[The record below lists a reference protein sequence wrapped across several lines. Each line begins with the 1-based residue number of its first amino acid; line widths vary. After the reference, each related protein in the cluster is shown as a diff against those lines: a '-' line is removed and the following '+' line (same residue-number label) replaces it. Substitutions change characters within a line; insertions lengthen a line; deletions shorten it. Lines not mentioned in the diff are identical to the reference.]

1 MPSIFDRLVA
11 NPSNAQLVQL
21 AAEIDPDAAAT
32 VEAEPAADAA
42 PADETV
48 VAELTER
55 AEIAE
60 DTAAETEL
68 AIEVRGDIEQVD
80 AVVIEIAKDD
90 ETAEAMDEAMDELT
104 ETVVATESYLKDGG
118 MSAQTAQEHMRNL
131 KRLCGTIGFKLPETM
146 PSFESFGGSASRYDA
161 TNMIFL
167 EEQKWWQ
174 KLWTAIKNFL
184 KSTWDNFVKF
194 IDRIFDGATKLKA
207 RAAKL
212 KEMIAKRKGS
222 PKNAKV
228 KLGTTVTGYIG
239 DTDIAGAS
247 SKIADTFE
255 KAMKAADDRADKF
268 VELVKSKSHTEYTDK
283 LNAPAIADVKG
294 PNGWGF
300 KTTDGKVTW
309 ERGNNAITAME
320 QEADVLSP
328 NQLAAVINSVEAL
341 ADKLLAAKGNIGKK
355 SQGFKDAVKFGDD
368 MEAELS
374 KKGEVSAQEKQR
386 VKTVLSA
393 LKDARSCYINP
404 QVSLM
409 KYGVQA
415 GNAVLDGV
423 AKMLKEYGGKGEDA
437 KKEPGTGVATA

>member
-21 AAEIDPDAAAT
+21 AAEIDPEAAAT

-42 PADETV
+42 EGDETV

-90 ETAEAMDEAMDELT
+90 ETAEAMDEAMDEMT

-174 KLWTAIKNFL
+174 KLWATIKNFL

-194 IDRIFDGATKLKA
+194 MDRIFDGATKLKA

-212 KEMIAKRKGS
+212 KQMIAARKGAA
-222 PKNAKV
+222 KNDKV
-228 KLGTTVTGYIG
+228 KLGSGVVGFIGNDDLVTGATKI
-239 DTDIAGAS
+239 TDA
-247 SKIADTFE
+247 FE

-268 VELVKSKSHTEYTDK
+268 VGTVVAKSHTEYADK
-283 LNAPAIADVKG
+283 LNAPAIADVTG
-294 PNGWGF
+294 PAGWGF
-300 KTTDGKVTW
+300 KTNDGKVTW
-309 ERGNNAITAME
+309 EHSG
-320 QEADVLSP
+320 EAKEVEATVLSQ
-328 NQLAAVINSVEAL
+328 NQLTAAVSAVEAL
-341 ADKLLAAKGNIGKK
+341 ADKLLALKGNVGKK

-368 MEAELS
+368 METELA

-386 VKTVLSA
+386 VKNVLSA

-404 QVSLM
+404 QVGLT

-423 AKMLKEYGGKGEDA
+423 AKMLKEYGGQAAEKPADA
-437 KKEPGTGVATA
+437 AQK

>member
-131 KRLCGTIGFKLPETM
+131 KRLCGTIGFKMPETM

-174 KLWTAIKNFL
+174 KLWATIKNFL
-184 KSTWDNFVKF
+184 KTSWETFVKF
-194 IDRIFDGATKLKA
+194 MDRIFDGATKLKA

-212 KEMIAKRKGS
+212 KEMIAKRKGT
-222 PKNAKV
+222 PKNDKV
-228 KLGTTVTGYIG
+228 LLGSATGYIG
-239 DTDIAGAS
+239 GLDLVTAAT
-247 SKIADTFE
+247 KITDTFE

-268 VELVKSKSHTEYTDK
+268 VNTVVAKSHTEYTDK

-294 PNGWGF
+294 PNDWGF

-309 ERGNNAITAME
+309 ERGANAITALQ
-320 QEADVLSP
+320 QEAKVLSP
-328 NQLAAVINSVEAL
+328 NQLSAAVSTVEEL
-341 ADKLLAAKGNIGKK
+341 ADKLLALKGNIGKK

-368 MEAELS
+368 MEADLA

-393 LKDARSCYINP
+393 LKDARACYVNP
-404 QVSLM
+404 QTGLM

-423 AKMLKEYGGKGEDA
+423 ARMLKQYDGQGAEKPA
-437 KKEPGTGVATA
+437 NAAQQ

>member
-21 AAEIDPDAAAT
+21 AAEIDPEAAAT
-32 VEAEPAADAA
+32 VEAEPADAA
-42 PADETV
+42 AADESV

-68 AIEVRGDIEQVD
+68 AIEVRGDIEQID

-90 ETAEAMDEAMDELT
+90 ETAEAMDEAMDEMT

-174 KLWTAIKNFL
+174 KLWTTIKNFL
-184 KSTWDNFVKF
+184 KQAWETFVKF
-194 IDRIFDGATKLKA
+194 MDRIFDGATKLKA

-212 KEMIAKRKGS
+212 KQMIAARKGNA
-222 PKNAKV
+222 KNPKV
-228 KLGTTVTGYIG
+228 KLGSTVVGYVG
-239 DTDIAGAS
+239 TSDLVTAANNIAGS
-247 SKIADTFE
+247 FE
-255 KAMKAADDRADKF
+255 KAMAAADKRADDF
-268 VELVKSKSHTEYTDK
+268 VNAVKAKSHTEYTDK
-283 LNAPAIADVKG
+283 LNAPAIAEVTAPG
-294 PNGWGF
+294 GWGF
-300 KTTDGKVTW
+300 KTNDGKVTW
-309 ERGNNAITAME
+309 ERSG
-320 QEADVLSP
+320 EAKEAEVAVLSQ
-328 NQLAAVINSVEAL
+328 NQLSAAVSSVEGL
-341 ADKLLAAKGNIGKK
+341 AEKLLALIGAIGKK

-368 MEAELS
+368 METELS
-374 KKGEVSAQEKQR
+374 KKGEVSSQERKR
-386 VKTVLSA
+386 VKVVMTA
-393 LKDARSCYINP
+393 LKDARSCYVNP
-404 QVSLM
+404 QASLM

-423 AKMLKEYGGKGEDA
+423 AKMLKEYGGKEA
-437 KKEPGTGVATA
+437 AQPAAAAEENK

>member
-21 AAEIDPDAAAT
+21 AAEIDPEAAAT
-32 VEAEPAADAA
+32 VEAEPAANAA
-42 PADETV
+42 EGDETV

-90 ETAEAMDEAMDELT
+90 ETAEAMDEAMDEMT

-174 KLWTAIKNFL
+174 KLWATIKNFL

-194 IDRIFDGATKLKA
+194 LDRIFDGATKLKA

-212 KEMIAKRKGS
+212 KEMIAKRKGAA
-222 PKNAKV
+222 KNDKV
-228 KLGTTVTGYIG
+228 LLGSATGYIG
-239 DTDIAGAS
+239 DLDLVTAAT
-247 SKIADTFE
+247 KITDTFD

-268 VELVKSKSHTEYTDK
+268 VGTVVAKSHTEYTDK

-294 PNGWGF
+294 PNDWGF
-300 KTTDGKVTW
+300 KTNDGKVTW
-309 ERGNNAITAME
+309 ERGTNAITALQ
-320 QEADVLSP
+320 QEATVLSP
-328 NQLAAVINSVEAL
+328 NQLTAAVSGIEAL

-368 MEAELS
+368 MEAELA

-415 GNAVLDGV
+415 GNAILDGV
-423 AKMLKEYGGKGEDA
+423 AKMLKEYGGQAAEKPADA
-437 KKEPGTGVATA
+437 AQK

>member
-174 KLWTAIKNFL
+174 KLWATIKNFL
-184 KSTWDNFVKF
+184 KTSWETFVKF
-194 IDRIFDGATKLKA
+194 MDRIFDGATKLKA

-212 KEMIAKRKGS
+212 KEMIAKRKGT
-222 PKNAKV
+222 PKNDKV
-228 KLGTTVTGYIG
+228 LLGSATGYIG
-239 DTDIAGAS
+239 GLDLVTAAT
-247 SKIADTFE
+247 KITDTFE

-268 VELVKSKSHTEYTDK
+268 VGLVKSKSHTDK

-294 PNGWGF
+294 PNDWGF

-309 ERGNNAITAME
+309 ERGANAITALQ
-320 QEADVLSP
+320 QEAKVLSP
-328 NQLAAVINSVEAL
+328 NQLAAAVSGVEVL
-341 ADKLLAAKGNIGKK
+341 ADKLLALKGNIGKK

-368 MEAELS
+368 MEADLS

-386 VKTVLSA
+386 VQAVLSA
-393 LKDARSCYINP
+393 LKDARSCYVNP
-404 QVSLM
+404 QTGLM

-423 AKMLKEYGGKGEDA
+423 AKMLKEYGGQAAEKPADA
-437 KKEPGTGVATA
+437 AQQ

>member
-21 AAEIDPDAAAT
+21 AAEIDPEAAAT
-32 VEAEPAADAA
+32 VEAEPAANAA
-42 PADETV
+42 EGDETV

-90 ETAEAMDEAMDELT
+90 ETAEAMDEAMDEMT

-174 KLWTAIKNFL
+174 KLWATIKNFL

-194 IDRIFDGATKLKA
+194 MDRIFDGATKLKA

-212 KEMIAKRKGS
+212 KEMIAKRKGAA
-222 PKNAKV
+222 KNDKV
-228 KLGTTVTGYIG
+228 KLGSSVVGYIG
-239 DTDIAGAS
+239 NDDLVTGATKITDA
-247 SKIADTFE
+247 FE

-268 VELVKSKSHTEYTDK
+268 VNTVVAKSHTEYTDK
-283 LNAPAIADVKG
+283 LNAPAIADVTG
-294 PNGWGF
+294 PAGWGF
-300 KTTDGKVTW
+300 KTNDGKVTW
-309 ERGNNAITAME
+309 EHSG
-320 QEADVLSP
+320 EAKEVEATVLSQ
-328 NQLAAVINSVEAL
+328 NQLTAAVSAVEAL
-341 ADKLLAAKGNIGKK
+341 ADKLLALKGNVGKK

-368 MEAELS
+368 METELA

-404 QVSLM
+404 QVGLT

-423 AKMLKEYGGKGEDA
+423 AKMLKEYGGQAAEKPADA
-437 KKEPGTGVATA
+437 AQK

>member
-42 PADETV
+42 AATDETV

-80 AVVIEIAKDD
+80 SVVIEIAKDD

-131 KRLCGTIGFKLPETM
+131 KRLCGTIGFKMPETM

-174 KLWTAIKNFL
+174 KLWATIKNFL
-184 KSTWDNFVKF
+184 KTSWETFVKF
-194 IDRIFDGATKLKA
+194 MDRIFDGATKLKA

-212 KEMIAKRKGS
+212 KEMIAKRKGAA
-222 PKNAKV
+222 KNTKV
-228 KLGTTVTGYIG
+228 KLGSGVSGYIG
-239 DTDIAGAS
+239 GDDLVTGAT
-247 SKIADTFE
+247 KIADAFE

-268 VELVKSKSHTEYTDK
+268 VGTVIAKSHTEYADK
-283 LNAPAIADVKG
+283 LNAPAIADVAG
-294 PNGWGF
+294 PAGWGF
-300 KTTDGKVTW
+300 KANDGKVTW
-309 ERGNNAITAME
+309 ERSG
-320 QEADVLSP
+320 EAKEVEATVLSL
-328 NQLAAVINSVEAL
+328 NQLTAAVSGVEVL
-341 ADKLLAAKGNIGKK
+341 ADKLLALKGNIGKK

-368 MEAELS
+368 MEADLS

-386 VKTVLSA
+386 VQAVLSA
-393 LKDARSCYINP
+393 LKDARSCYVNP
-404 QVSLM
+404 QTGLM

-415 GNAVLDGV
+415 GNAVLDGA
-423 AKMLKEYGGKGEDA
+423 AKMLKEYGGQAAEKPADA
-437 KKEPGTGVATA
+437 AQQ

>member
-42 PADETV
+42 AAADETV

-174 KLWTAIKNFL
+174 KLWATIKNFL
-184 KSTWDNFVKF
+184 KTSWETFVKF
-194 IDRIFDGATKLKA
+194 MDRIFDGATKLKA

-212 KEMIAKRKGS
+212 KEMIAKRKGAA
-222 PKNAKV
+222 KNAKV
-228 KLGTTVTGYIG
+228 KLGSGVSGYIG
-239 DTDIAGAS
+239 GDDLVTGAT
-247 SKIADTFE
+247 KIADTFE

-268 VELVKSKSHTEYTDK
+268 VNTVVAKSHTEYADK
-283 LNAPAIADVKG
+283 LNAPAIADVAG
-294 PNGWGF
+294 PAGWGF
-300 KTTDGKVTW
+300 KTNDGKVTW
-309 ERGNNAITAME
+309 ERSG
-320 QEADVLSP
+320 EAKEVEATVLSL
-328 NQLAAVINSVEAL
+328 NQLSAAVSGVEVL
-341 ADKLLAAKGNIGKK
+341 ADKLLALKGNIGKK

-368 MEAELS
+368 MEADLS

-386 VKTVLSA
+386 VQAVLSA
-393 LKDARSCYINP
+393 LKDARSCYVNP
-404 QVSLM
+404 QTGLM

-415 GNAVLDGV
+415 GNAVLDGA
-423 AKMLKEYGGKGEDA
+423 AKMLKEYGGQAAEKPADA
-437 KKEPGTGVATA
+437 AQQ

>member
-42 PADETV
+42 AADETV

-90 ETAEAMDEAMDELT
+90 ETAEAMDDAMDELT

-131 KRLCGTIGFKLPETM
+131 KRLCGTIGFKMPETM

-174 KLWTAIKNFL
+174 KLWATIKNFL
-184 KSTWDNFVKF
+184 KTSWETFVKF
-194 IDRIFDGATKLKA
+194 MDRIFDGATKLKA

-212 KEMIAKRKGS
+212 KEMIAKRKGT
-222 PKNAKV
+222 PKNDKV
-228 KLGTTVTGYIG
+228 LLGSATGYIG
-239 DTDIAGAS
+239 GLDLVTAAT
-247 SKIADTFE
+247 KITDTFE

-268 VELVKSKSHTEYTDK
+268 VNTVVAKSHTEYTDK

-294 PNGWGF
+294 PNDWGF

-309 ERGNNAITAME
+309 ERGANAITALQ
-320 QEADVLSP
+320 QEAKVLSP
-328 NQLAAVINSVEAL
+328 NQLSAAVSTVEEL
-341 ADKLLAAKGNIGKK
+341 ADKLLALKGNIGKK

-368 MEAELS
+368 MEADLA

-393 LKDARSCYINP
+393 LKDARACYVNP
-404 QVSLM
+404 QTGLM

-423 AKMLKEYGGKGEDA
+423 AKMLKEYGGQAAAQPADA
-437 KKEPGTGVATA
+437 AQQ

>member
-42 PADETV
+42 AADETV

-174 KLWTAIKNFL
+174 KLWATIKNFL
-184 KSTWDNFVKF
+184 KTSWETFVKF
-194 IDRIFDGATKLKA
+194 MDRIFDGATKLKA

-212 KEMIAKRKGS
+212 KEMIAKRKGT
-222 PKNAKV
+222 PKNDKV
-228 KLGTTVTGYIG
+228 LLGSATGYVG
-239 DTDIAGAS
+239 DLDLVTAAT
-247 SKIADTFE
+247 KITDTFE

-268 VELVKSKSHTEYTDK
+268 VNTVVAKSHTEYTDK

-294 PNGWGF
+294 PNDWGF

-309 ERGNNAITAME
+309 ERGANAITALQ
-320 QEADVLSP
+320 QEAKVLSP
-328 NQLAAVINSVEAL
+328 NQLSAAVSTIEEL
-341 ADKLLAAKGNIGKK
+341 ADKLLALKGNIGKK

-368 MEAELS
+368 MEADLA

-393 LKDARSCYINP
+393 LKDARSCYVNP
-404 QVSLM
+404 QTGLM

-423 AKMLKEYGGKGEDA
+423 AKMLKEYGGQAAEKPADA
-437 KKEPGTGVATA
+437 EQK

>member
-174 KLWTAIKNFL
+174 KLWATIKNFL
-184 KSTWDNFVKF
+184 KTSWETFVKF
-194 IDRIFDGATKLKA
+194 MDRIFDGAAKLKA

-212 KEMIAKRKGS
+212 KEMIGKRKGTA
-222 PKNAKV
+222 KNTKV
-228 KLGTTVTGYIG
+228 KLGSGVSGYIG
-239 DTDIAGAS
+239 GDDLVTGAT
-247 SKIADTFE
+247 KIADTFE

-268 VELVKSKSHTEYTDK
+268 VGTVVAKSHTEYADK
-283 LNAPAIADVKG
+283 LNAPAIADVAG
-294 PNGWGF
+294 PAGWGF
-300 KTTDGKVTW
+300 KANDGKVTW
-309 ERGNNAITAME
+309 ERTG
-320 QEADVLSP
+320 EAKEVEATVLSL
-328 NQLAAVINSVEAL
+328 NQLAAAVSGVEVL
-341 ADKLLAAKGNIGKK
+341 ADKLLALKGNIGKK

-368 MEAELS
+368 MEADLS

-386 VKTVLSA
+386 VQAVLSA
-393 LKDARSCYINP
+393 LKDARSCYVNP
-404 QVSLM
+404 QTGLM

-423 AKMLKEYGGKGEDA
+423 AKMLKEYGGQAAEKPADA
-437 KKEPGTGVATA
+437 AQQ

>member
-42 PADETV
+42 AATDETV

-174 KLWTAIKNFL
+174 KLWATIKNFL
-184 KSTWDNFVKF
+184 KTSWETFVKF
-194 IDRIFDGATKLKA
+194 MDRIFDGATKLKA

-212 KEMIAKRKGS
+212 KEMIAKRKGVA
-222 PKNAKV
+222 KNAKV
-228 KLGTTVTGYIG
+228 KLGSGVSGYIG
-239 DTDIAGAS
+239 GDDLVTGAT
-247 SKIADTFE
+247 KIADTFE

-268 VELVKSKSHTEYTDK
+268 VNTVVAKSHTEYADK
-283 LNAPAIADVKG
+283 LNAPAIADVAG
-294 PNGWGF
+294 PAGWGF
-300 KTTDGKVTW
+300 KTNDGKVTW
-309 ERGNNAITAME
+309 ERSG
-320 QEADVLSP
+320 EAKEVEATVLSL
-328 NQLAAVINSVEAL
+328 NQLAAAVSSVEVL
-341 ADKLLAAKGNIGKK
+341 ADKLLALKGNIGKK

-368 MEAELS
+368 MEADLS

-386 VKTVLSA
+386 VQAVLSA
-393 LKDARSCYINP
+393 LKDARSCYVNP
-404 QVSLM
+404 QTGLM

-415 GNAVLDGV
+415 GNAVLDGA
-423 AKMLKEYGGKGEDA
+423 AKMLKEYGGQAAEKPADA
-437 KKEPGTGVATA
+437 AQQ

>member
-42 PADETV
+42 AATDETV

-174 KLWTAIKNFL
+174 KLWATIKNFL
-184 KSTWDNFVKF
+184 KTSWETFVKF
-194 IDRIFDGATKLKA
+194 MDRIFDGATKLKA

-212 KEMIAKRKGS
+212 KEMIAKRKGVA
-222 PKNAKV
+222 KNAKV
-228 KLGTTVTGYIG
+228 KLGSGVSGYIG
-239 DTDIAGAS
+239 GDDLVTGAT
-247 SKIADTFE
+247 KIADTFE

-268 VELVKSKSHTEYTDK
+268 VNTVVAKSHTEYADK
-283 LNAPAIADVKG
+283 LNAPAIADVAG
-294 PNGWGF
+294 PAGWGF
-300 KTTDGKVTW
+300 KTNDGKVTW
-309 ERGNNAITAME
+309 ERSG
-320 QEADVLSP
+320 EAKEVEATVLSL
-328 NQLAAVINSVEAL
+328 NQLAAAVSSVEVL
-341 ADKLLAAKGNIGKK
+341 ADKLLALKGNIGKK

-368 MEAELS
+368 METDLS

-386 VKTVLSA
+386 VQAVLSA
-393 LKDARSCYINP
+393 LKDARSCYVNP
-404 QVSLM
+404 QTGLM

-415 GNAVLDGV
+415 GNAVLDGA
-423 AKMLKEYGGKGEDA
+423 AKMLKEYGGQAAEKPADA
-437 KKEPGTGVATA
+437 AQQ

>member
-42 PADETV
+42 TADETV

-174 KLWTAIKNFL
+174 KLWATIKNFL
-184 KSTWDNFVKF
+184 KTSWETFVKF
-194 IDRIFDGATKLKA
+194 MDRIFDGATKLKA

-212 KEMIAKRKGS
+212 KEMVAKRKGT
-222 PKNAKV
+222 PKNSKV
-228 KLGTTVTGYIG
+228 KLGTYVTGFV
-239 DTDIAGAS
+239 DDIDLVGAS
-247 SKIADTFE
+247 GKIVDTFE

-268 VELVKSKSHTEYTDK
+268 VELVKSKSHTEYADK

-294 PNGWGF
+294 LADWGF
-300 KTTDGKVTW
+300 KTTEGKVTW
-309 ERGNNAITAME
+309 ERGSANTSME
-320 QEADVLSP
+320 QEADILSP
-328 NQLAAVINSVEAL
+328 NQMTAVISNVEAL

-368 MEAELS
+368 METELS
-374 KKGEVSAQEKQR
+374 KKGEISAQEKQR
-386 VKTVLSA
+386 VQVVLSA
-393 LKDARSCYINP
+393 LKDARACYVNP
-404 QVSLM
+404 QTSLM

-423 AKMLKEYGGKGEDA
+423 AKMLKEYGGQAAEKQADA
-437 KKEPGTGVATA
+437 KQK

>member
-42 PADETV
+42 AAADETV

-174 KLWTAIKNFL
+174 KLWATIKNFL
-184 KSTWDNFVKF
+184 KTSWETFVKF
-194 IDRIFDGATKLKA
+194 MDRIFDGATKLKA

-212 KEMIAKRKGS
+212 KEMIAKRKGTA
-222 PKNAKV
+222 KNAKV
-228 KLGTTVTGYIG
+228 TLGSGISGYIG
-239 DTDIAGAS
+239 GDDLVTGAT
-247 SKIADTFE
+247 KIADTFE

-268 VELVKSKSHTEYTDK
+268 VNTVVAKSHTEYADK
-283 LNAPAIADVKG
+283 LNAPAIADVAG
-294 PNGWGF
+294 PAGWGF
-300 KTTDGKVTW
+300 KTNDGKVTW
-309 ERGNNAITAME
+309 ERSG
-320 QEADVLSP
+320 EAKEVEATVLSL
-328 NQLAAVINSVEAL
+328 NQLAAAVSGVEVL
-341 ADKLLAAKGNIGKK
+341 ADKLLALKGNIGKK

-368 MEAELS
+368 MEADLS

-386 VKTVLSA
+386 VQAVLSA
-393 LKDARSCYINP
+393 LKDARSCYVNP
-404 QVSLM
+404 QTGLM

-423 AKMLKEYGGKGEDA
+423 AKMLKEYGGQAAEKPADA
-437 KKEPGTGVATA
+437 AQQ

>member
-42 PADETV
+42 AADETV

-174 KLWTAIKNFL
+174 KLWATIKNFL
-184 KSTWDNFVKF
+184 KTSWETFVKF
-194 IDRIFDGATKLKA
+194 MDRIFDGATKLKA
-207 RAAKL
+207 RATKL
-212 KEMIAKRKGS
+212 KEMIAKRKGT
-222 PKNAKV
+222 PKESEV
-228 KLGTTVTGYIG
+228 KLGHATVYIG
-239 DTDIAGAS
+239 DLDLVTAAT
-247 SKIADTFE
+247 KITDTFE

-268 VELVKSKSHTEYTDK
+268 VNTVVAKSHTEYTDK

-294 PNGWGF
+294 PNDWGF

-309 ERGNNAITAME
+309 ELGAKSITAV
-320 QEADVLSP
+320 QQVAKVLSP
-328 NQLAAVINSVEAL
+328 NQLSAAVSTIEEL
-341 ADKLLAAKGNIGKK
+341 ADKLLALKGNIGKK

-368 MEAELS
+368 MEADLA

-393 LKDARSCYINP
+393 MKDARACYVNP
-404 QVSLM
+404 QTGLM

-423 AKMLKEYGGKGEDA
+423 AKMLKEYGGQAAEKPADA
-437 KKEPGTGVATA
+437 KQK

>member
-80 AVVIEIAKDD
+80 SVVIEIAKDD

-131 KRLCGTIGFKLPETM
+131 KRLCGTIGFKMPETM

-174 KLWTAIKNFL
+174 KLWATIKNFL
-184 KSTWDNFVKF
+184 KTSWETFVKF
-194 IDRIFDGATKLKA
+194 MDRIFDGATKLKA

-212 KEMIAKRKGS
+212 KEMIAKRKGTA
-222 PKNAKV
+222 KNTKV
-228 KLGTTVTGYIG
+228 KLGSGVSGYIG
-239 DTDIAGAS
+239 GDDLVTGAT
-247 SKIADTFE
+247 KIADAFE

-268 VELVKSKSHTEYTDK
+268 VGTVIAKSHTEYADK
-283 LNAPAIADVKG
+283 LNAPAIADVAG
-294 PNGWGF
+294 PAGWGF
-300 KTTDGKVTW
+300 KANDGKVTW
-309 ERGNNAITAME
+309 ERSG
-320 QEADVLSP
+320 EAKEVEATVLSL
-328 NQLAAVINSVEAL
+328 NQLTAAVSGVEVL
-341 ADKLLAAKGNIGKK
+341 ADKLLALKGNIGKK

-368 MEAELS
+368 MEADLS

-386 VKTVLSA
+386 VQAVLSA
-393 LKDARSCYINP
+393 LKDARSCYVNP
-404 QVSLM
+404 QTGLM

-423 AKMLKEYGGKGEDA
+423 AKMLKEYGGQAAEKPADA
-437 KKEPGTGVATA
+437 AQQ

>member
-42 PADETV
+42 AADETV

-131 KRLCGTIGFKLPETM
+131 KRLCGTIGFKMPETM

-174 KLWTAIKNFL
+174 KLWATIKNFL
-184 KSTWDNFVKF
+184 KTSWETFVKF
-194 IDRIFDGATKLKA
+194 MDRIFDGATKLKA

-212 KEMIAKRKGS
+212 KEMIAKRKGT
-222 PKNAKV
+222 PKNDKV
-228 KLGTTVTGYIG
+228 LLGSATGYIG
-239 DTDIAGAS
+239 GLDLVTAAT
-247 SKIADTFE
+247 KITDTFE

-268 VELVKSKSHTEYTDK
+268 VGLVKSKSHTEYTDK

-294 PNGWGF
+294 PNDWGF

-309 ERGNNAITAME
+309 ERGANAITALQ
-320 QEADVLSP
+320 QEAKVLSP
-328 NQLAAVINSVEAL
+328 NQLAAAVSGVEVL
-341 ADKLLAAKGNIGKK
+341 ADKLLALKGNIGKK

-368 MEAELS
+368 MEADLS

-386 VKTVLSA
+386 VQAVLSA
-393 LKDARSCYINP
+393 LKDARSCYVNP
-404 QVSLM
+404 QTGLM

-423 AKMLKEYGGKGEDA
+423 AKMLKEYGGQAAEKPADA
-437 KKEPGTGVATA
+437 AQQ

>member
-21 AAEIDPDAAAT
+21 AAEIDPEAAAT

-42 PADETV
+42 AGDETV

-90 ETAEAMDEAMDELT
+90 ETAEAMDEAMDEMT

-174 KLWTAIKNFL
+174 KLWATIKNFL

-194 IDRIFDGATKLKA
+194 LDRIFDGATKLKA

-212 KEMIAKRKGS
+212 KEMIAKRKGAA
-222 PKNAKV
+222 KNDKV
-228 KLGTTVTGYIG
+228 LLGSATGYIG
-239 DTDIAGAS
+239 DLDLVTAAT
-247 SKIADTFE
+247 KITDTFD

-268 VELVKSKSHTEYTDK
+268 VGTVVAKSHTEYTDK

-294 PNGWGF
+294 PNDWGF
-300 KTTDGKVTW
+300 KTNDGKVTW
-309 ERGNNAITAME
+309 ERGTNAITALQ
-320 QEADVLSP
+320 QEATVLSP
-328 NQLAAVINSVEAL
+328 NQLTAAVSGIEAL

-368 MEAELS
+368 MEAELA

-423 AKMLKEYGGKGEDA
+423 AKMLKAYGGQAAEKPADA
-437 KKEPGTGVATA
+437 AQK

>member
-42 PADETV
+42 AAADETV

-174 KLWTAIKNFL
+174 KLWATIKNFL
-184 KSTWDNFVKF
+184 KTSWETFVKF
-194 IDRIFDGATKLKA
+194 MDRIFDGATKLKA

-212 KEMIAKRKGS
+212 KEMIAKRKGAA
-222 PKNAKV
+222 KNAKV
-228 KLGTTVTGYIG
+228 TLGSGISGYIG
-239 DTDIAGAS
+239 GDDLVTGAT
-247 SKIADTFE
+247 KIADTFE

-268 VELVKSKSHTEYTDK
+268 VNTVVAKSHTEYADK
-283 LNAPAIADVKG
+283 LNAPAIADVAG
-294 PNGWGF
+294 PAGWGF
-300 KTTDGKVTW
+300 KANDGKVTW
-309 ERGNNAITAME
+309 ERSG
-320 QEADVLSP
+320 EAKEVEATVLSL
-328 NQLAAVINSVEAL
+328 NQLAAAVSGVEVL
-341 ADKLLAAKGNIGKK
+341 ADKLLALKGNIGKK
-355 SQGFKDAVKFGDD
+355 SQGFKDAVKFGDA
-368 MEAELS
+368 MEADLS

-386 VKTVLSA
+386 VQAVLSA
-393 LKDARSCYINP
+393 LKDARSCYVNP
-404 QVSLM
+404 QTGLM

-415 GNAVLDGV
+415 GNAVLDGA
-423 AKMLKEYGGKGEDA
+423 AKMLKEYGGQAAEKPADA
-437 KKEPGTGVATA
+437 AQQ

>member
-174 KLWTAIKNFL
+174 KLWATIKNFL
-184 KSTWDNFVKF
+184 KTSWETFVKF
-194 IDRIFDGATKLKA
+194 MDRIFDGATKLKA

-212 KEMIAKRKGS
+212 KEMIAKRKGT
-222 PKNAKV
+222 PKESEV
-228 KLGTTVTGYIG
+228 KLGHATVYIG
-239 DTDIAGAS
+239 DLDLVTAAT
-247 SKIADTFE
+247 KITDTFE
-255 KAMKAADDRADKF
+255 KAMKAADDRADEF
-268 VELVKSKSHTEYTDK
+268 VNTVVAKSHTEYTDK
-283 LNAPAIADVKG
+283 LNAPAIVDVKG
-294 PNGWGF
+294 PNDWGF

-309 ERGNNAITAME
+309 ELGAKSITAV
-320 QEADVLSP
+320 QQVAKVLSP
-328 NQLAAVINSVEAL
+328 NQLSAAVSTIEEL
-341 ADKLLAAKGNIGKK
+341 ADKLLALKGNIGKK

-368 MEAELS
+368 MEADLA

-393 LKDARSCYINP
+393 LKDARACYVNP
-404 QVSLM
+404 QTGLM

-423 AKMLKEYGGKGEDA
+423 AKMLKQYGGQEAEKPAGAEQ
-437 KKEPGTGVATA
+437 K

>member
-42 PADETV
+42 AATDETV

-174 KLWTAIKNFL
+174 KLWATIKNFL
-184 KSTWDNFVKF
+184 KTSWETFVKF
-194 IDRIFDGATKLKA
+194 MDRIFDGATKLKA

-212 KEMIAKRKGS
+212 KEMIAKRKGA
-222 PKNAKV
+222 PKNDKV
-228 KLGTTVTGYIG
+228 LLGSATGYVG
-239 DTDIAGAS
+239 GLDLVTAAT
-247 SKIADTFE
+247 KITDTFE

-268 VELVKSKSHTEYTDK
+268 VNTVVAKSHTEYTDK

-294 PNGWGF
+294 LNDWGF

-309 ERGNNAITAME
+309 ERGANAITALQ
-320 QEADVLSP
+320 QEAKVLSP
-328 NQLAAVINSVEAL
+328 NQLSAAVSTIEEL
-341 ADKLLAAKGNIGKK
+341 ADKLLALKGNIGKK

-368 MEAELS
+368 MEADLA

-393 LKDARSCYINP
+393 LKDARACYVNP
-404 QVSLM
+404 QTGLM

-423 AKMLKEYGGKGEDA
+423 AKMLKEYGGQAAEKPADA
-437 KKEPGTGVATA
+437 AQQ

>member
-42 PADETV
+42 AATDETV

-174 KLWTAIKNFL
+174 KLWATIKNFL
-184 KSTWDNFVKF
+184 KTSWETFVKF
-194 IDRIFDGATKLKA
+194 MDRIFDGATKLKA

-212 KEMIAKRKGS
+212 KEMIAKRKGA
-222 PKNAKV
+222 PKNDKV
-228 KLGTTVTGYIG
+228 LLGSATGYVG
-239 DTDIAGAS
+239 GLDLVTAAT
-247 SKIADTFE
+247 KITDTFE

-268 VELVKSKSHTEYTDK
+268 VNTVVAKSHTEYTDK

-294 PNGWGF
+294 PNDWGF

-309 ERGNNAITAME
+309 ERGANAITALQ
-320 QEADVLSP
+320 QEAKVLSP
-328 NQLAAVINSVEAL
+328 NQLSAVVSTIEEL
-341 ADKLLAAKGNIGKK
+341 ADKLLALKGNIGKK

-368 MEAELS
+368 MEADLA

-393 LKDARSCYINP
+393 LKDARACYVNP
-404 QVSLM
+404 QTGLM

-415 GNAVLDGV
+415 GNAVLDGA
-423 AKMLKEYGGKGEDA
+423 AKMLKEYGGQAAEKPADA
-437 KKEPGTGVATA
+437 AQQ

>member
-42 PADETV
+42 ATAADETV

-174 KLWTAIKNFL
+174 KLWATIKNFL
-184 KSTWDNFVKF
+184 KTSWETFVKF
-194 IDRIFDGATKLKA
+194 MDRIFDGATKLKA

-212 KEMIAKRKGS
+212 KEMIAKRKGVA
-222 PKNAKV
+222 KNAKV
-228 KLGTTVTGYIG
+228 KLGSGVSGYIG
-239 DTDIAGAS
+239 GDDLVTGAT
-247 SKIADTFE
+247 KIADTFE

-268 VELVKSKSHTEYTDK
+268 VNTVVAKSHTEYADK
-283 LNAPAIADVKG
+283 LNAPAIADVAG
-294 PNGWGF
+294 PAGWGF
-300 KTTDGKVTW
+300 KTNDGKVTW
-309 ERGNNAITAME
+309 ERSG
-320 QEADVLSP
+320 EAKEVEATVLSL
-328 NQLAAVINSVEAL
+328 NQLAAAVSSVEVL
-341 ADKLLAAKGNIGKK
+341 ADKLLALKGNIGKK

-368 MEAELS
+368 MEADLS

-386 VKTVLSA
+386 VQAVLSA
-393 LKDARSCYINP
+393 LKDARSCYVNP
-404 QVSLM
+404 QTGLM

-415 GNAVLDGV
+415 GNAVLDGA
-423 AKMLKEYGGKGEDA
+423 AKMLKEYGGQAAEKPADA
-437 KKEPGTGVATA
+437 AQQ

>member
-21 AAEIDPDAAAT
+21 AAEIDPEAAAT
-32 VEAEPAADAA
+32 VEAEPAANAA
-42 PADETV
+42 EGDETV

-90 ETAEAMDEAMDELT
+90 ETAEAMDEAMDEMT

-174 KLWTAIKNFL
+174 KLWATIKNFL

-194 IDRIFDGATKLKA
+194 LDRIFDGATKLKA

-212 KEMIAKRKGS
+212 KEMIAKRKGAA
-222 PKNAKV
+222 KNDKV
-228 KLGTTVTGYIG
+228 LLGSATGYIG
-239 DTDIAGAS
+239 DLDLVTAAT
-247 SKIADTFE
+247 KITDTFD

-268 VELVKSKSHTEYTDK
+268 VGTVVAKSHTEYTDK

-294 PNGWGF
+294 PNDWGF
-300 KTTDGKVTW
+300 KTNDGKVTW
-309 ERGNNAITAME
+309 ERGTNAITALQ
-320 QEADVLSP
+320 QEATVLSP
-328 NQLAAVINSVEAL
+328 NQLTAAVSGIEAL
-341 ADKLLAAKGNIGKK
+341 ADRLLAAKGNIGKK

-368 MEAELS
+368 MEAELA

-423 AKMLKEYGGKGEDA
+423 AKMLKAYGGQAAEKPADA
-437 KKEPGTGVATA
+437 AQK

>member
-131 KRLCGTIGFKLPETM
+131 KRLCGTIGFKMPETM

-174 KLWTAIKNFL
+174 KLWATIKNFL
-184 KSTWDNFVKF
+184 KTSWETFVKF
-194 IDRIFDGATKLKA
+194 MDRIFDGATKLKA

-212 KEMIAKRKGS
+212 KEMIAKRKGT
-222 PKNAKV
+222 PKNDKV
-228 KLGTTVTGYIG
+228 LLGSATGYIG
-239 DTDIAGAS
+239 GLDLVTAAT
-247 SKIADTFE
+247 KITDTFE

-268 VELVKSKSHTEYTDK
+268 VNTVVAKSHTEYTDK

-294 PNGWGF
+294 PNDWGF

-309 ERGNNAITAME
+309 ERGANAITALQ
-320 QEADVLSP
+320 QEAKVLSP
-328 NQLAAVINSVEAL
+328 NQLSAAVSTVEEL
-341 ADKLLAAKGNIGKK
+341 ADKLLALKGNIGKK

-368 MEAELS
+368 MEADLA

-386 VKTVLSA
+386 VQAVLSA
-393 LKDARSCYINP
+393 LKDARSCYVNP
-404 QVSLM
+404 QTGLM

-423 AKMLKEYGGKGEDA
+423 AKMLKEYGGQAAEKPADA
-437 KKEPGTGVATA
+437 AQQ

>member
-21 AAEIDPDAAAT
+21 AAEIDPEAAAT

-42 PADETV
+42 AGDETV

-90 ETAEAMDEAMDELT
+90 ETAEAMDEAMDEMT

-174 KLWTAIKNFL
+174 KLWATIKNFL

-194 IDRIFDGATKLKA
+194 LDRIFDGATKLKA

-212 KEMIAKRKGS
+212 KEMIAKRKGAA
-222 PKNAKV
+222 KNDKV
-228 KLGTTVTGYIG
+228 LLGSATGYIG
-239 DTDIAGAS
+239 DLDLVTAAT
-247 SKIADTFE
+247 KITDTFD

-268 VELVKSKSHTEYTDK
+268 VGTVVAKSHTEYTDK

-294 PNGWGF
+294 PNDWGF
-300 KTTDGKVTW
+300 KTNDGKVTW
-309 ERGNNAITAME
+309 ERGTNAITALQ
-320 QEADVLSP
+320 QEATVLSP
-328 NQLAAVINSVEAL
+328 NQLTAAVSGIEAL

-368 MEAELS
+368 MEAELA

-423 AKMLKEYGGKGEDA
+423 AKMLKEYGGQAAEKPADA
-437 KKEPGTGVATA
+437 AQK

>member
-42 PADETV
+42 AADETV

-90 ETAEAMDEAMDELT
+90 ETAEAMDDAMDELT

-174 KLWTAIKNFL
+174 KLWATIKNFL
-184 KSTWDNFVKF
+184 KTSWETFVKF
-194 IDRIFDGATKLKA
+194 MDRIFDGATKLKA

-212 KEMIAKRKGS
+212 KEMIAKRKGT
-222 PKNAKV
+222 PKNDKV
-228 KLGTTVTGYIG
+228 LLGSATGYVG
-239 DTDIAGAS
+239 DLDLVTAAT
-247 SKIADTFE
+247 KITDTFE

-268 VELVKSKSHTEYTDK
+268 VNTVVAKSHTEYTDK

-309 ERGNNAITAME
+309 ERGANAITALQ
-320 QEADVLSP
+320 QEAKVLSP
-328 NQLAAVINSVEAL
+328 NQLSAAVSTIEEL
-341 ADKLLAAKGNIGKK
+341 ADKLLALKGNIGKK

-368 MEAELS
+368 MEADLA

-393 LKDARSCYINP
+393 LKDARSCYVNP
-404 QVSLM
+404 QTGLM

-423 AKMLKEYGGKGEDA
+423 AKMLKEYGGQAAEKPADA
-437 KKEPGTGVATA
+437 AQQ

>member
-174 KLWTAIKNFL
+174 KLWATIKNFL
-184 KSTWDNFVKF
+184 KTSWETFVKF
-194 IDRIFDGATKLKA
+194 MDRIFDGATKLKA

-212 KEMIAKRKGS
+212 KEMIAKRKGT
-222 PKNAKV
+222 PKNDKV
-228 KLGTTVTGYIG
+228 LLGSATGYIG
-239 DTDIAGAS
+239 GLDLVTAAT
-247 SKIADTFE
+247 KITDTFE

-268 VELVKSKSHTEYTDK
+268 VNTVVAKSHTEYTDK

-294 PNGWGF
+294 PNDWGF

-309 ERGNNAITAME
+309 ERGANAITALQ
-320 QEADVLSP
+320 QEAKVLSP
-328 NQLAAVINSVEAL
+328 NQLSAAVSTVEEL
-341 ADKLLAAKGNIGKK
+341 ADKLLALKGNIGKK

-368 MEAELS
+368 MEADLS

-386 VKTVLSA
+386 VQAVLSA
-393 LKDARSCYINP
+393 LKDARSCYVNP
-404 QVSLM
+404 QTGLM

-423 AKMLKEYGGKGEDA
+423 AKMLKEYGGQAAEKPADA
-437 KKEPGTGVATA
+437 AQQ

>member
-21 AAEIDPDAAAT
+21 AAEIDPEAAAT

-42 PADETV
+42 EGDETV

-90 ETAEAMDEAMDELT
+90 ETAEAMDEAMDEMT

-174 KLWTAIKNFL
+174 KLWATIKNFL

-194 IDRIFDGATKLKA
+194 MDRIFDGATKLKA

-212 KEMIAKRKGS
+212 KEMIAKRKGAA
-222 PKNAKV
+222 KNDKV
-228 KLGTTVTGYIG
+228 KLGSGVVGYIG
-239 DTDIAGAS
+239 NDDLVTGATKITDA
-247 SKIADTFE
+247 FE

-268 VELVKSKSHTEYTDK
+268 VNTVVAKSHTEYTDK
-283 LNAPAIADVKG
+283 LNAPAIADVTG
-294 PNGWGF
+294 PAGWGF
-300 KTTDGKVTW
+300 KTNDGKVTW
-309 ERGNNAITAME
+309 EHSG
-320 QEADVLSP
+320 EAKEVEATVLSQ
-328 NQLAAVINSVEAL
+328 NQLTAAVSAVEAL
-341 ADKLLAAKGNIGKK
+341 ADKLLALKGNVGKK

-368 MEAELS
+368 METELA

-404 QVSLM
+404 QVGLM

-423 AKMLKEYGGKGEDA
+423 AKMLKAYGGQAAEKPADA
-437 KKEPGTGVATA
+437 EQK

>member
-42 PADETV
+42 AAADETV

-174 KLWTAIKNFL
+174 KLWATIKNFL
-184 KSTWDNFVKF
+184 KTSWETFVKF
-194 IDRIFDGATKLKA
+194 MDRIFDGATKLKA

-212 KEMIAKRKGS
+212 KEMIAKRKGTA
-222 PKNAKV
+222 KNAKV
-228 KLGTTVTGYIG
+228 TLGSGISGYIG
-239 DTDIAGAS
+239 GDDLVTGAT
-247 SKIADTFE
+247 KIADTFE

-268 VELVKSKSHTEYTDK
+268 VNTVVAKSHTEYADK
-283 LNAPAIADVKG
+283 LNAPAIADVAG
-294 PNGWGF
+294 PAGWGF
-300 KTTDGKVTW
+300 KANDGKVTW
-309 ERGNNAITAME
+309 ERSG
-320 QEADVLSP
+320 EAKEVEATVLSL
-328 NQLAAVINSVEAL
+328 NQLAAAVSGVEVL
-341 ADKLLAAKGNIGKK
+341 ADKLLALKGNIGKK
-355 SQGFKDAVKFGDD
+355 SQGFKDAVKFGDT
-368 MEAELS
+368 MEADLS

-386 VKTVLSA
+386 VQAVLSA
-393 LKDARSCYINP
+393 LKDARSCYVNP
-404 QVSLM
+404 QTGLM

-415 GNAVLDGV
+415 GNAVLDGA
-423 AKMLKEYGGKGEDA
+423 AKMLKEYGGQAAEKPADA
-437 KKEPGTGVATA
+437 AQQ

>member
-42 PADETV
+42 AADETV

-174 KLWTAIKNFL
+174 KLWATIKNFL
-184 KSTWDNFVKF
+184 KTSWETFVKF
-194 IDRIFDGATKLKA
+194 MDRIFDGATKLKA

-212 KEMIAKRKGS
+212 KEMIAKRKGT
-222 PKNAKV
+222 PKESEV
-228 KLGTTVTGYIG
+228 KLGQATVYIG
-239 DTDIAGAS
+239 DLDLVTAAT
-247 SKIADTFE
+247 KITDTFE

-268 VELVKSKSHTEYTDK
+268 VNTVVAKSHTEYTDK

-294 PNGWGF
+294 PNDWGF

-309 ERGNNAITAME
+309 ELGAKSITAV
-320 QEADVLSP
+320 QQVAKVLSP
-328 NQLAAVINSVEAL
+328 NQLSAAVSTIEEL
-341 ADKLLAAKGNIGKK
+341 ADKLLALKGNIGKK

-368 MEAELS
+368 MEADLA

-393 LKDARSCYINP
+393 LKDARACYVNP
-404 QVSLM
+404 QTGLM

-423 AKMLKEYGGKGEDA
+423 AKMLKEYGGQAAEKPADA
-437 KKEPGTGVATA
+437 EQK

>member
-174 KLWTAIKNFL
+174 KLWATIKNFL
-184 KSTWDNFVKF
+184 KTSWETFVKF
-194 IDRIFDGATKLKA
+194 MDRIFDGATKLKA

-212 KEMIAKRKGS
+212 KEMIGKRKGT
-222 PKNAKV
+222 PKNSEV
-228 KLGTTVTGYIG
+228 KLGHATVYIG
-239 DTDIAGAS
+239 DLDLVTAAT
-247 SKIADTFE
+247 KITDTFE

-268 VELVKSKSHTEYTDK
+268 VNTVVAKSHTEYTDK
-283 LNAPAIADVKG
+283 LNAPVIADVKG
-294 PNGWGF
+294 PNDWGF

-309 ERGNNAITAME
+309 ELGAKSITAV
-320 QEADVLSP
+320 QQVAKVLSP
-328 NQLAAVINSVEAL
+328 NQLSAAVSTIEEL
-341 ADKLLAAKGNIGKK
+341 ADKLLELKGNIGKK

-368 MEAELS
+368 MEADLA

-393 LKDARSCYINP
+393 MKDARACYVNP
-404 QVSLM
+404 QTGLM

-423 AKMLKEYGGKGEDA
+423 AKMLKEYGGQAAEKPADA
-437 KKEPGTGVATA
+437 AQK

>member
-42 PADETV
+42 AAADETV

-174 KLWTAIKNFL
+174 KLWATIKNFL
-184 KSTWDNFVKF
+184 KTSWETFVKF
-194 IDRIFDGATKLKA
+194 MDRIFDGATKLKA

-212 KEMIAKRKGS
+212 KEMIAKRKGVA
-222 PKNAKV
+222 KNAKV
-228 KLGTTVTGYIG
+228 TLGSGISGYIG
-239 DTDIAGAS
+239 GDDLVTGAT
-247 SKIADTFE
+247 KIADTFE

-268 VELVKSKSHTEYTDK
+268 VNTVIAKSHTEYADK
-283 LNAPAIADVKG
+283 LNAPAIADVAG
-294 PNGWGF
+294 PAGWGF
-300 KTTDGKVTW
+300 KANDGKVTW
-309 ERGNNAITAME
+309 ERSG
-320 QEADVLSP
+320 EAKEVEATVLSL
-328 NQLAAVINSVEAL
+328 NQLAAAVSGVEVL
-341 ADKLLAAKGNIGKK
+341 ADKLLALKGNIGKK
-355 SQGFKDAVKFGDD
+355 SQGFKDAVKFGDT
-368 MEAELS
+368 MEADLS

-386 VKTVLSA
+386 VQAVLSA
-393 LKDARSCYINP
+393 LKDARSCYVNP
-404 QVSLM
+404 QTGLM

-415 GNAVLDGV
+415 GNAVLDGA
-423 AKMLKEYGGKGEDA
+423 AKMLKEYGGQAAEKPADA
-437 KKEPGTGVATA
+437 AQQ